1 MLSDVHCRQGLAQ
14 QDPERAR
21 IVEAVDV
28 FHRLA
33 VVCLQTMRGEDGHLS
48 LSPCFPRMP
57 PDQFCFDGFE
67 EGFHRRIVV
76 AIALATHE
84 HFEAMLSQNFLIIVR
99 AILRPT
105 IRMMPSQQVTL

>member
-28 FHRLA
+28 FHR
-33 VVCLQTMRGEDGHLS
+33 
-48 LSPCFPRMP
+48 
-57 PDQFCFDGFE
+57 
-67 EGFHRRIVV
+67 RIVV

-84 HFEAMLSQNFLIIVR
+84 HFEAMLSQNFLIIVG
-99 AILRPT
+99 AILAFPDALL
-105 IRMMPSQQVTL
+105 SVKQ